1 MATSTINY
9 LPKVVESGTSDMWTY
24 RKWSDG
30 TAECWGRWAQ
40 HFGAFSANGAF
51 YESGYTAKNY
61 PSGLFTAT
69 PTLQYT
75 FDECYAN
82 LIPVAYSSGS
92 AVATPQLWALS
103 GKALAEADTKIV
115 LRAIGKWR

>member
-1 MATSTINY
+1 MTSTIRY
-9 LPKVVESGTSDMWTY
+9 LPSIVAQGTEGGWTY

-30 TAECWGRWAQ
+30 TAECWGRWAH
-40 HFGAFSANGAF
+40 HFGAFSANGTF

-75 FDECYAN
+75 FDECLAS
-82 LIPVAYSSGS
+82 LIPLAYNFGS
-92 AVATPQLWALS
+92 AVVTPQLWALA
-103 GKALAEADTKIV
+103 GKALTEANTTIV